1 MPRRLFRRLLQLVA
15 VLIALHVV
23 VYLAQW
29 PFRSAEPSPAFA
41 LLAHRGVH
49 QTFHRRDLDNYT
61 CTAERID
68 PPRHRFLENTLPS
81 MQAAFDSGAT
91 RIEIDVHA
99 TADGDLVVWH
109 DWTVD
114 CRTEGSGETRTLTLA
129 QLQAL
134 DAGHGYTADGGRSFP
149 FRGHGVGLIPSLRQ
163 VLRAFPHGR
172 FVIDQ
177 KDRSMTTTQR
187 IAAQLQ
193 GEAAIGRV
201 CLMGTPEQNAG
212 FRAWP
217 GGPHCAWAGPP
228 EIKRCLV
235 DYLQTGWL
243 GSLPPSCAGR
253 ILTVPDWASM
263 RVLWGWPGTFIE
275 RIRASG
281 GQVHVYTNDPAR
293 VPALRALGF
302 DGIVT
307 DRIELMGGAVAD
319 RDPMARAEH
328 GLTSSF

>member
-1 MPRRLFRRLLQLVA
+1 MRRRLFRRSLQLLAAIAVA
-15 VLIALHVV
+15 YAV
-23 VYLAQW
+23 VYLAQR
-29 PFRSAEPSPAFA
+29 PMRAADPAPGFA

-49 QTFHRRDLDNYT
+49 QTFHRRDLDNHT

-91 RIEIDVHA
+91 RVEIDVHA

-114 CRTEGSGETRTLTLA
+114 CRTDGSGETRTLTLA

-134 DAGHGYTADGGRSFP
+134 DAGHGYTADAGRTFP

-163 VLRAFPHGR
+163 VLRAFPQAH

-177 KDRSMTTTQR
+177 KDRSLATTAL
-187 IAAQLQ
+187 IAAQL
-193 GEAAIGRV
+193 EEESAVGRA
-201 CLMGTPEQNAG
+201 CLMGTAAQNASMLA
-212 FRAWP
+212 RP
-217 GGPHCAWAGPP
+217 GKSHCVWAGPP
-228 EIKRCLV
+228 EIRRCLI

-243 GSLPPSCAGR
+243 GRLPASCAGR
-253 ILTVPDWASM
+253 TLTVPDWASM

-275 RIRASG
+275 RVRARG
-281 GQVHVYTNDPAR
+281 GQVHVWTDDPAR

-307 DRIELMGGAVAD
+307 DRIELMGGAVAG
-319 RDPMARAEH
+319 RDPMAGAEH
-328 GLTSSF
+328 VLPSSF